1 MKRTFFLIA
10 ALLGIVLAI
19 NSCNKIKEHELEIEI
34 VNNSSSSISG
44 DIQFLPFEIA
54 PGKVYTRRTF
64 YGSTLQKNPT
74 ASEIGIVGPKVL
86 TVDGTSYT
94 WKSGQSESDFFSYR
108 GWDITSFGDGF
119 ICRLVLTDEAIA
131 DMLSHADP
139 S

>member
-34 VNNSSSSISG
+34 VNNSSSSITG
-44 DIQFLPFEIA
+44 DIQYLPFEIA
-54 PGKVYTRRTF
+54 PGKVFTKRML
-64 YGSTLQKNPT
+64 YGSTLHENPT
-74 ASEIGIVGPKVL
+74 PSEIGIVGPKVL

-131 DMLSHADP
+131 DMLSHANP

>member
-1 MKRTFFLIA
+1 MKRTISLIA
-10 ALLGIVLAI
+10 ALLGIVFAI